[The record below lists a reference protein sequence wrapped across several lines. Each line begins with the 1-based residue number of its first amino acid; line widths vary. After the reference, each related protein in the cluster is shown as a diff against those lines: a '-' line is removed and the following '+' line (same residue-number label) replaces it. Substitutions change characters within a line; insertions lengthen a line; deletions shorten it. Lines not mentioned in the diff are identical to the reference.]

1 MHRLF
6 RRERARLEAARLIR
20 RIVFGL
26 QAVGSNRHP
35 MTLLRAGRLLGA
47 GRFNSAAAALEGVR
61 TKNEHVW
68 RMLLRSYLGAHRFE
82 DILSSYEAMPDG
94 FKKNFDCRFLWLSAA
109 AHLRRFDIIQQGIEE
124 LLEEPDEG
132 TAATLL
138 NRFYPFAG
146 RAAPEVH
153 RAVVDRLVTYRSE
166 LVTDHFDSLL
176 KCVHDLRARGWM
188 AESRLLED
196 VLRANARDPRK
207 HVKLDVLDA
216 QLSFWDKRYDLQVEA
231 INRILAKQDLNP
243 VALIDGRAPLTCD
256 NLKAGAPSTPVHG
269 PLVSILMPAY
279 NSGRTIAYALG
290 SLRNQTYQNFEVI
303 VVDDASH
310 DDTAGIVEQ
319 FSAIDPR
326 FRLVSLNRN
335 SGAFV
340 ARNTALAEAAGE
352 FVTNQDADDW
362 AHPQKIATAVAELQR
377 DLPTVATWV
386 DHVRC
391 SSTQGFRAIDG
402 YIRPD
407 ASSLMFRRKPVME
420 KVGWYDSVRAAGDGE
435 FHLRLE
441 RAFGRH
447 SIRHLSKLLSFVSWS
462 ETSLSGAGA
471 FEIDSD
477 LNIYSPDRNAYRRA
491 FGLWHETAERL
502 YMPFPLERQRPF
514 SVPESLLPSRSERS
528 T

>member
-1 MHRLF
+1 
-6 RRERARLEAARLIR
+6 
-20 RIVFGL
+20 
-26 QAVGSNRHP
+26 
-35 MTLLRAGRLLGA
+35 
-47 GRFNSAAAALEGVR
+47 
-61 TKNEHVW
+61 
-68 RMLLRSYLGAHRFE
+68 MLLRSYLGAHRFE